1 MRIYSFNDF
10 KYICYVEGKK
20 SAVEKIFSEIFE
32 SKKLKAFCK
41 KVDKK
46 DIDLKTIY
54 KEYLDM
60 QVIKKDH
67 QQKRSRY

>member
-10 KYICYVEGKK
+10 KYICYIEGKK

-32 SKKLKAFCK
+32 ANNLKAFCK
-41 KVDKK
+41 KVEKK

-54 KEYLDM
+54 QEYLF
-60 QVIKKDH
+60 QCKNK
-67 QQKRSRY
+67 